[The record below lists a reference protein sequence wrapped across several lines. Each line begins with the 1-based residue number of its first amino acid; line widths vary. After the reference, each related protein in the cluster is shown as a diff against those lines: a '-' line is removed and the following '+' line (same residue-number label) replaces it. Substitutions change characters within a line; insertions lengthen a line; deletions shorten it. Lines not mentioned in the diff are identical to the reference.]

1 MVDGHRGRRP
11 HRAQPSGPAIRGTD
25 HRLTVAENGRAGQPD
40 RSLARPRM
48 VTPETMPLRRYP
60 AGHTPLT
67 PTPPPMTTPPPARR
81 RRSRHGI
88 GIAVAAA
95 VVAAGIGFAPWIPSL
110 NGAGAAWTSFLPWS
124 ALLLVLLGVAAL
136 IRRAWWGLA
145 AVVAASVVWSAVFIP
160 QLTPTASAG
169 RVTDLTVATQN
180 IGAANAN
187 PVASV
192 RQLMATGAGI
202 IAVQE
207 LSGTAG
213 DDAAAALDGQYKY
226 SERVGTVG
234 LWSQWPLGTVTPLE
248 LGLGW
253 PRALHATVHRSD
265 GDLSVYVVH
274 LPSVR
279 PGDTAARDQ
288 GVSELAAL
296 VAADTAQR
304 VIVLGDLNTASTDPA
319 LSSLTG
325 ELADSRQSVDGGFGF
340 SWPTAFPMT
349 RPDHVLSRG
358 LTVVSD
364 QVLAADGSD
373 HLPVVAGFSL

>member
-1 MVDGHRGRRP
+1 
-11 HRAQPSGPAIRGTD
+11 
-25 HRLTVAENGRAGQPD
+25 
-40 RSLARPRM
+40 M

-60 AGHTPLT
+60 AGNS
-67 PTPPPMTTPPPARR
+67 PTPPPQAAPPPVRR
-81 RRSRHGI
+81 RRRRGIGI
-88 GIAVAAA
+88 GIAAV
-95 VVAAGIGFAPWIPSL
+95 VVAAGIGFARFIPSL
-110 NGAGAAWTSFLPWS
+110 NGIGAAWTSFLPWT
-124 ALLLVLLGVAAL
+124 ALLLVLLGVLAL

-145 AVVAASVVWSAVFIP
+145 AVVAASLVWSAVFIP
-160 QLTPTASAG
+160 QLTPTARAG
-169 RVTDLTVATQN
+169 QATDLTVATQN
-180 IGAANAN
+180 IGAANGN

-192 RQLMATGAGI
+192 RQLMASGAGMV
-202 IAVQE
+202 AVQE

-213 DDAAAALDGQYKY
+213 DEAAALLDGQYKY

-279 PGDTAARDQ
+279 PGDTAARDE
-288 GVSELAAL
+288 GVIELAAL

-304 VIVLGDLNTASTDPA
+304 VIVMGDLNTASTDPA
-319 LSSLTG
+319 LSALTG
-325 ELADSRQSVDGGFGF
+325 GLADSRQSVDGGFGF
-340 SWPTAFPMT
+340 TWPAVFPMT

>member
-1 MVDGHRGRRP
+1 
-11 HRAQPSGPAIRGTD
+11 
-25 HRLTVAENGRAGQPD
+25 
-40 RSLARPRM
+40 M

-81 RRSRHGI
+81 RRSRRGI

-340 SWPTAFPMT
+340 SWPAAFPMT

>member
-1 MVDGHRGRRP
+1 M
-11 HRAQPSGPAIRGTD
+11 
-25 HRLTVAENGRAGQPD
+25 
-40 RSLARPRM
+40 
-48 VTPETMPLRRYP
+48 
-60 AGHTPLT
+60 
-67 PTPPPMTTPPPARR
+67 
-81 RRSRHGI
+81 
-88 GIAVAAA
+88 AAA
-95 VVAAGIGFAPWIPSL
+95 VVAAGIGFAPWIPSM
-110 NGAGAAWTSFLPWS
+110 NGVGAAWTSFLPWS
-124 ALLLVLLGVAAL
+124 ALLLVLLGVLAL

-145 AVVAASVVWSAVFIP
+145 AVVAAAVVWSAVFIP
-160 QLTPTASAG
+160 QLTPTAAAG
-169 RVTDLTVATQN
+169 QVTDLTVATQN
-180 IGAANAN
+180 IGAANGN
-187 PVASV
+187 PVASA
-192 RQLMATGAGI
+192 RQLMATGAGMV
-202 IAVQE
+202 AVQE

-213 DDAAAALDGQYKY
+213 DDAAAVLDGQYKY
-226 SERVGTVG
+226 SERIGTVG
-234 LWSQWPLGTVTPLE
+234 LWSQWPLGTVTSLE
-248 LGLGW
+248 LGLDW

-304 VIVLGDLNTASTDPA
+304 VIVMGDLNTASTDPA
-319 LSSLTG
+319 LNSLTR

-340 SWPTAFPMT
+340 SWPAAFPMT

>member
-1 MVDGHRGRRP
+1 M
-11 HRAQPSGPAIRGTD
+11 T
-25 HRLTVAENGRAGQPD
+25 
-40 RSLARPRM
+40 RPR
-48 VTPETMPLRRYP
+48 PL
-60 AGHTPLT
+60 
-67 PTPPPMTTPPPARR
+67 
-81 RRSRHGI
+81 
-88 GIAVAAA
+88 
-95 VVAAGIGFAPWIPSL
+95 
-110 NGAGAAWTSFLPWS
+110 
-124 ALLLVLLGVAAL
+124 
-136 IRRAWWGLA
+136 
-145 AVVAASVVWSAVFIP
+145 
-160 QLTPTASAG
+160 
-169 RVTDLTVATQN
+169 
-180 IGAANAN
+180 
-187 PVASV
+187 
-192 RQLMATGAGI
+192 
-202 IAVQE
+202 
-207 LSGTAG
+207 
-213 DDAAAALDGQYKY
+213 LDGQYKY

-304 VIVLGDLNTASTDPA
+304 VIVMGDLNTATTDPA

-340 SWPTAFPMT
+340 SWPAAFPMT